1 MSIFELMAHYI
12 PHKNFRSRLGM
23 NSAASNIWICWL
35 LSGMCFVTAVALLF
49 RAEEFLFV
57 LGLMGAGAVLFAL
70 SFSFL
75 PEAMRLHEI
84 KRITKNEILFGE
96 TTHEV

>member
-12 PHKNFRSRLGM
+12 PHKNFRVRLAM

-35 LSGMCFVTAVALLF
+35 LSGMCFVTAVALQF
-49 RAEEFLFV
+49 RAEGSLFV
-57 LGLMGAGAVLFAL
+57 LGFVGAGATLFAL
-70 SFSFL
+70 SFLFL
-75 PEAMRLHEI
+75 PEAKRLHEI
-84 KRITKNEILFGE
+84 KRIMKNEILFGE